1 MAEIDREIALFQKAD
16 RRRILEE
23 QLQKKRETWDI
34 RKKIT
39 YTLDILIDG
48 IKKGTQYLYALKL
61 EFEEKTVF
69 NGKFKIPFIKN
80 FFDVMQETADEI
92 IFVSNKRKVTCMMRS
107 ITCQEPK
114 EIERW
119 SEETAEGLKKA
130 GLRVGEYRAQSVNQM
145 KYFCFEVPT
154 AAGDSYNLS
163 FCLKKGLQIYTGVLN
178 CLGEDK
184 DGMGL
189 LLEALILVTEEWNR

>member
-16 RRRILEE
+16 RQRILEE

-39 YTLDILIDG
+39 YTLDTLTDG
-48 IKKGTQYLYALKL
+48 IRKGTQYLYALKL
-61 EFEEKTVF
+61 EFEKKTVF
-69 NGKFKIPFIKN
+69 SGKFNIPFIKN
-80 FFDVMQETADEI
+80 FFDVMEETEDGI

-107 ITCQEPK
+107 IICQEPK

-119 SEETAEGLKKA
+119 SEETLEGLKKV
-130 GLRVGEYRAQSVNQM
+130 GLHVGEYRMQSVNQM
-145 KYFCFEVPT
+145 EYFCFEIPT
-154 AAGDSYNLS
+154 AAGDAYSIS
-163 FCLKKGLQIYTGVLN
+163 FCFKKGLQIYTGVLN
-178 CLGEDK
+178 CLSEEK

-189 LLEALILVTEEWNR
+189 LLEALI